1 MEKEISKE
9 DYDRL
14 KIIKEKWDKDE
25 IELKDISI
33 EDAKLLS
40 IIYDLEIKKVKSEI
54 IQLEDKISEYETRMK
69 EAIEYLNNKN
79 KE

>member
-1 MEKEISKE
+1 LEKEISKE

-40 IIYDLEIKKVKSEI
+40 IIYDLEIKKI
-54 IQLEDKISEYETRMK
+54 
-69 EAIEYLNNKN
+69 
-79 KE
+79 

>member
-1 MEKEISKE
+1 LEKEISKE